1 MIAAFA
7 SILVPLL
14 VGRLDRCV
22 LLAVLLAVM
31 AAASLVSA
39 LAPAYGVLIGSRV
52 LVGITIGGFWAI
64 AGSLAMRLVPGPSVP
79 RAMVLVFGGV
89 SVAAVLGVPAG
100 TILGDWLGW
109 RAAFGALAALSAA
122 VLVAA
127 LVFRPRLPA
136 AEPVRPRAW
145 WPSCATPRWW
155 RASSPPHCW

>member
-64 AGSLAMRLVPGPSVP
+64 ARLAAARRAGEASRRCAVCVAGSLAMRLVPGPSVP
-79 RAMVLVFGGV
+79 RAMVLVFGG
-89 SVAAVLGVPAG
+89 
-100 TILGDWLGW
+100 
-109 RAAFGALAALSAA
+109 
-122 VLVAA
+122 
-127 LVFRPRLPA
+127 
-136 AEPVRPRAW
+136 
-145 WPSCATPRWW
+145 
-155 RASSPPHCW
+155 